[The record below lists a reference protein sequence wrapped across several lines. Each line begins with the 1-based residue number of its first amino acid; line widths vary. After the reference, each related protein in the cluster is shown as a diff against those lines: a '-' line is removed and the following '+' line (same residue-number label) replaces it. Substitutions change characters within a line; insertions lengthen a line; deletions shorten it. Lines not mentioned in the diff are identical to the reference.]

1 MDLKEKLIT
10 SYQQA
15 VEDNKE
21 DRFLPVREKS
31 IAYFVENGFPTKKE
45 ETWRYTSLRP
55 ILKEDYNLFPKNE
68 NTLNEEDIAPYL
80 TKGLDSY
87 RMVFVDGHFVEDLSS
102 PVKANKYTILPLS
115 RAFEEESKIVE
126 TYFDK
131 IAPKVDRDRFRSLN
145 TAFSREG
152 VFIHVEKST
161 IVDKP
166 IQALYFSTG
175 KEDAVMLQPRN
186 LVVVGENAQV
196 KVIER
201 HQSLNENAT
210 LTNAVTEIT
219 AAQHSLVDYYKIQND
234 QYTSSLVD
242 NTFIDQHGS
251 ESEVF
256 VHTFSFGGKLTR
268 NNLRASQNAEYL
280 NTTFKGV
287 TILEGKQHVDHNTF
301 VHHLQPNNE
310 SHQDYKGMFDDR
322 SHGVFD
328 GYILVDKI
336 AQKTDGYQKSD
347 NILISDR
354 AIAHAKPQ
362 LEIYADDVLCSHGC
376 TVGQIDKEALFY
388 LQTRGVSKK
397 EARALMMY
405 AFCTS
410 VLNSVKIPELKTQID
425 GYISSKLGVKLD
437 FDSEL
442 IDD

>member
-1 MDLKEKLIT
+1 
-10 SYQQA
+10 
-15 VEDNKE
+15 
-21 DRFLPVREKS
+21 
-31 IAYFVENGFPTKKE
+31 
-45 ETWRYTSLRP
+45 
-55 ILKEDYNLFPKNE
+55 
-68 NTLNEEDIAPYL
+68 
-80 TKGLDSY
+80 
-87 RMVFVDGHFVEDLSS
+87 
-102 PVKANKYTILPLS
+102 
-115 RAFEEESKIVE
+115 
-126 TYFDK
+126 
-131 IAPKVDRDRFRSLN
+131 
-145 TAFSREG
+145 
-152 VFIHVEKST
+152 
-161 IVDKP
+161 
-166 IQALYFSTG
+166 
-175 KEDAVMLQPRN
+175 MLQPRN
-186 LVVVGENAQV
+186 LVIAEENAQV

-201 HQSLNENAT
+201 HQSLNDNAT
-210 LTNAVTEIT
+210 LTNSVTEIT
-219 AAQHSLVDYYKIQND
+219 AAKHAVVDYYKIQND

-242 NTFIDQHGS
+242 NTFVDQHGN

-268 NNLRASQNAEYL
+268 NNLYASQNAEYL

-301 VHHLQPNNE
+301 VHHIQPNNE

-376 TVGQIDKEALFY
+376 TVGQIEKEALYY
-388 LQTRGVSKK
+388 LQTRGVPKK

-405 AFCTS
+405 AFCIS

-425 GYISSKLGVKLD
+425 NYISKKLGVKMD

-442 IDD
+442 LDD